1 MTQIVDVL
9 PLVTEDQR
17 ARILEAPR
25 TAEAH
30 GALLAEVPAMNMLEV
45 GGTASASQLPASFGV
60 AAWNVERC
68 LFPQASADHLLAEN
82 VAVVL
87 LSEMD
92 NGMART
98 AQNNTTAEL
107 AKAMG
112 MRYTYGV
119 EFYELDLG
127 GPTER
132 PFCTDDFNA
141 AGWHGNG
148 ILSSV
153 PFSRLSLLRLDKRG
167 HWFLTGEDGGSG
179 DPEQPRMG
187 GRMAILAELPTE
199 NGPICVVSTH
209 LESATGF
216 ELRHAQFEMILDAV
230 EAFAPGMPVLIGGDL
245 NTGNHLPPDYDH
257 RKETLFAMAEER
269 GYAWDLTAEGVTT
282 RNSLITPH
290 DTRRMK
296 LDWFCHRGLSGT
308 ARPLLASLDPDGRPL
323 SDHECILCDITVG

>member
-1 MTQIVDVL
+1 VTKIVDVL

-17 ARILEAPR
+17 AAILAAPR

-30 GALLAEVPAMNMLEV
+30 GDLLASVPAMNLLEV
-45 GGTASASQLPASFGV
+45 GGKGGATVLPASFGV

-68 LFPQASADHLLAEN
+68 LFPQASADHLLPHN
-82 VAVVL
+82 LGVVL

-92 NGMART
+92 KGMART
-98 AQNNTTAEL
+98 GQKNTTAEL
-107 AKAMG
+107 AAAMG
-112 MRYTYGV
+112 MHYVYGV

-132 PFCTDDFNA
+132 PYCTDDFNA

-153 PFSRLSLLRLDKRG
+153 PFTRVQMLRLDERG

-179 DPEQPRMG
+179 DPDQPRMG

-199 NGPICVVSTH
+199 SGPICVVSTH
-209 LESATGF
+209 LESATGT

-230 EAFAPGMPVLIGGDL
+230 EEFAPGMPVLIGGDL

-296 LDWFCHRGLSGT
+296 LDWFCHRGLTGAS
-308 ARPLLASLDPDGRPL
+308 RPLLASLDPEERPL
-323 SDHECILCDITVG
+323 SDHECILCDVTLG